1 MKYFAYGSNMSS
13 RRLRERVPS
22 ARSIGRAKLTGRS
35 LAWHKI
41 GRDGSVKCDIFET
54 DGVDHVWGVLY
65 SMDPAEG
72 HLLDSAED
80 LGRGYEEKIVDMVAD
95 GDEQPVRA
103 FTYRALQIDSELRP
117 FLWHKEHI
125 LTDAREHELPK
136 EYVAAIDAV
145 KAKDHR

>member
-1 MKYFAYGSNMSS
+1 
-13 RRLRERVPS
+13 
-22 ARSIGRAKLTGRS
+22 
-35 LAWHKI
+35 
-41 GRDGSVKCDIFET
+41 
-54 DGVDHVWGVLY
+54 
-65 SMDPAEG
+65 MDPAER

-80 LGRGYEEKIVDMVAD
+80 LGRGYEEKI
-95 GDEQPVRA
+95 GDTQPVRA

-117 FLWHKEHI
+117 FSWHKEHV